1 MFMLTASTQAVRF
14 LARWAGLAF
23 SIRNPP
29 RPSAAFVV
37 AGLQTRASL
46 APKLNH
52 KPRMSRPTCLGSA
65 LFFRPLEILVSRQK
79 VPCNWANQG
88 HSV

>member
-23 SIRNPP
+23 SIRNPQ
-29 RPSAAFVV
+29 RPSASVV

-46 APKLNH
+46 ATNTGAQTL
-52 KPRMSRPTCLGSA
+52 M
-65 LFFRPLEILVSRQK
+65 
-79 VPCNWANQG
+79 
-88 HSV
+88 